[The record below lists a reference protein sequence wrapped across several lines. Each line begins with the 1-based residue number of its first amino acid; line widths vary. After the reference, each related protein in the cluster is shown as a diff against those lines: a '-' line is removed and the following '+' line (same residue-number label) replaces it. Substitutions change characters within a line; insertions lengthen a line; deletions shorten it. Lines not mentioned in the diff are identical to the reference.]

1 MMSKKRK
8 AGDPRSEATRLAIGF
23 VRSLAV
29 LGAAF
34 ALLQAWVIVR
44 GRTVSL
50 NSADPGMP
58 IRDLP
63 QIAAAEPGPDNVMTV
78 LDLSWWIRLSAAL
91 PGLLQAVLLLL
102 AALLLVRILSAIA
115 AHRSFGAE
123 VRRDLSGI
131 SLLLILG
138 GVAMALLDLLAVV
151 LLTQTFYPLDGRVW
165 ERFGIDLPS
174 VPVFLIALGFVASA
188 FMYAIRD
195 GADLEKETV
204 GVV

>member
-1 MMSKKRK
+1 MSKGRK
-8 AGDPRSEATRLAIGF
+8 SGDPRSEATRLAIGF
-23 VRSLAV
+23 IRWLAI
-29 LGAAF
+29 LGGVVAVVQFVA
-34 ALLQAWVIVR
+34 IVR
-44 GRTVSL
+44 GRSWSS
-50 NSADPGMP
+50 NSADPP
-58 IRDLP
+58 LEIQYLP
-63 QIAAAEPGPDNVMTV
+63 QITMAQPGAGNSMTAV
-78 LDLSWWIRLSAAL
+78 DLSWWIRLSAAL

-102 AALLLVRILSAIA
+102 AALLLVRILRAIA
-115 AHRSFGAE
+115 AHRSFGPE

-165 ERFGIDLPS
+165 ERFGIELPS

-195 GADLEKETV
+195 GADLEKEAV